1 MGTVETNFSA
11 KDVMALRQKTGL
23 GMMDCKK
30 AMTECNG
37 DLVAAEEWLRN
48 KLKGK
53 MEKRT
58 ERAASEG
65 RIGIIIDGSNAA
77 ITEIRTETD
86 FTARNE
92 KFIDTVNAITKI
104 ALSSPAGTVSSEGEI
119 DKLIDDLR
127 ITTGEN
133 ASIARGEKL
142 EGGSFG
148 SYLHHN
154 GKTAALIQIEG
165 QADDELLAGICM
177 HIVAHVPAPIG
188 VSEEDVSSEIIEQI
202 KTDAL
207 KEAKEAGKNDEISQ
221 MIATGKVRKYLEE
234 TTLLN
239 QMYVK
244 DPSGKTAVK
253 DVLPEG
259 VTVKKFVRYV
269 VGID

>member
-1 MGTVETNFSA
+1 MGTVEAKFSA

-37 DLVAAEEWLRN
+37 DFDAAEEWLRN

-58 ERAASEG
+58 ERAAAEG
-65 RIGIIIDGSNAA
+65 RIGIIIDGSNAV
-77 ITEIRTETD
+77 ITEVRTETD

-92 KFIDTVNAITKI
+92 KFIDVVDAVTKI
-104 ALSSPAGTVSSEGEI
+104 ALASPAGTVASSGEI

-133 ASIARGEKL
+133 ASFARGEKL
-142 EGGSFG
+142 EGGAFG
-148 SYLHHN
+148 SYLHHD

-165 QADDELLAGICM
+165 QADAEILAGICM
-177 HIVAHVPAPIG
+177 HIVAHDPTPIG
-188 VSEEDVSSEIIEQI
+188 VCEEDVPAATIDQI
-202 KTDAL
+202 KTDAINQ
-207 KEAKEAGKNDEISQ
+207 AKESGKNDEIAQ

-239 QMYVK
+239 QMHVK
-244 DPSGKTAVK
+244 DPAKKTAVK

-259 VTVKKFVRYV
+259 VSIKKFVRYK